1 MTTNA
6 ATLRAAVLP
15 RTSAVTDTAL
25 VLGAT
30 AFIAVCAQV
39 SIPLWFTPVPLTLQ
53 TFAVLAVGASL
64 GSLRG
69 GLATL
74 LYLLVGLVGVP
85 VYADG
90 ASGAH
95 VVFGATGGYLVGMV
109 LASVLVGALAERRG
123 VDRRLRTSVL
133 AMAAGDVVILGIGM
147 VWLAQVLGVDLGKA
161 FALGVAPFLAVEAVK
176 IAITS
181 AALPSAW
188 QALRLVRR

>member
-25 VLGAT
+25 VLGAA

-123 VDRRLRTSVL
+123 ADRRLRTSVL